1 MKKMDKPP
9 RSKILI
15 VDDDLINIRVLEIP
29 LRAQGYTV
37 LKATSGQEALEQI
50 EVSEPDLILLDIQM
64 PQMDGFEVCR
74 RIRENEET
82 QFVPIV
88 MVTALKEAEDRIKSI
103 EVGADD
109 FISKPVDYHEV
120 LARVGSLLRIK
131 QYRDDL
137 KHANEELAIHNAR
150 LEKELQMAKEIQ
162 QILIPQKRDLAGFR
176 FFAHYVPEIDVG
188 GDFFDLWEIGS
199 GKLGVFIS
207 DVMGHGVSAAFV
219 TVFIKTVVEEIR
231 GGINDPG
238 ELLAMLNTRFDRLI
252 SSQLFMFATAFCA
265 IIDLSKNT
273 LSCANA
279 GHPFPFLLK
288 HHQGIC
294 EPIGDKDA
302 GKGLGLAPNSVYKT
316 HQYPFDDLSRVL
328 LYTDGVYEIKNR
340 QGEEFSTD
348 RLKSVLLQQV
358 TQPTPSLVDN
368 VLASINQFS
377 DGSEK
382 DDDMTLVAV
391 DVDKS
396 SS

>member
-1 MKKMDKPP
+1 MDKPP
-9 RSKILI
+9 GSKILI
-15 VDDDLINIRVLEIP
+15 VDDDSLNIRVLEIP
-29 LRAQGYTV
+29 LKSKGHTV

-50 EVSEPDLILLDIQM
+50 ALCQPDLILLDIQM
-64 PQMDGFEVCR
+64 PRMDGFEVCR

-88 MVTALKEAEDRIKSI
+88 MVTALKETEDRIKSI

-137 KHANEELAIHNAR
+137 KHANEELEIHNTR

-188 GDFFDLWEIGS
+188 GDFFDLWEIGR
-199 GKLGVFIS
+199 GQLGILIS

>member
-1 MKKMDKPP
+1 MDKPP
-9 RSKILI
+9 GSKILI
-15 VDDDLINIRVLEIP
+15 VDDDSLNIRVLEIP
-29 LRAQGYTV
+29 LKSKGHTV

-50 EVSEPDLILLDIQM
+50 ALCQPDLILLDIQM
-64 PQMDGFEVCR
+64 PRMDGFEVCR

-88 MVTALKEAEDRIKSI
+88 MVTALKETEDRIKSI

-137 KHANEELAIHNAR
+137 KHANEKLEIHSAR

-294 EPIGDKDA
+294 EPIGDKNA

-316 HQYPFDDLSRVL
+316 HQYPFDDLSRVF

>member
-1 MKKMDKPP
+1 MDKPP

-316 HQYPFDDLSRVL
+316 HQYPFDDLSRVF

-340 QGEEFSTD
+340 GGEEFNRD

-358 TQPTPSLVDN
+358 TEPTPSLVDN
-368 VLASINQFS
+368 VLAAINQFS
-377 DGSEK
+377 DGAEK

>member
-1 MKKMDKPP
+1 MDKPP

-188 GDFFDLWEIGS
+188 GDFFRPVGDWIR
-199 GKLGVFIS
+199 
-207 DVMGHGVSAAFV
+207 
-219 TVFIKTVVEEIR
+219 EIR
-231 GGINDPG
+231 CFHLRCHGARRFRRFRDCVHQNSCRRDPRG
-238 ELLAMLNTRFDRLI
+238 
-252 SSQLFMFATAFCA
+252 
-265 IIDLSKNT
+265 
-273 LSCANA
+273 
-279 GHPFPFLLK
+279 
-288 HHQGIC
+288 
-294 EPIGDKDA
+294 
-302 GKGLGLAPNSVYKT
+302 Y
-316 HQYPFDDLSRVL
+316 
-328 LYTDGVYEIKNR
+328 
-340 QGEEFSTD
+340 
-348 RLKSVLLQQV
+348 
-358 TQPTPSLVDN
+358 
-368 VLASINQFS
+368 
-377 DGSEK
+377 
-382 DDDMTLVAV
+382 
-391 DVDKS
+391 
-396 SS
+396 

>member
-1 MKKMDKPP
+1 MDKPP
-9 RSKILI
+9 GSKILI
-15 VDDDLINIRVLEIP
+15 VDDDSLNIRVLEIP
-29 LRAQGYTV
+29 LKSKGHTV

-50 EVSEPDLILLDIQM
+50 ALCQPDLILLDIQM
-64 PQMDGFEVCR
+64 PRMDGFEVCR

-88 MVTALKEAEDRIKSI
+88 MVTALKETEDRIKSI

-137 KHANEELAIHNAR
+137 KHANEELEIHNTR

-316 HQYPFDDLSRVL
+316 HQYPFDDLSRVF

-340 QGEEFSTD
+340 GGEEFNRD

-358 TQPTPSLVDN
+358 TEPTPSLVDN

>member
-1 MKKMDKPP
+1 MDKSPG
-9 RSKILI
+9 SKILI

-50 EVSEPDLILLDIQM
+50 PVSEPDLILLDIQM
-64 PQMDGFEVCR
+64 PQMDGFEVCK

-82 QFVPIV
+82 EFVPIV
-88 MVTALKEAEDRIKSI
+88 MVTALKETEDRIKSI

-137 KHANEELAIHNAR
+137 KHANEKLEIYNAR

-188 GDFFDLWEIGS
+188 GDFFDVWEIGR
-199 GKLGVFIS
+199 GQLGLFIS

-279 GHPFPFLLK
+279 GHPFPFILK
-288 HHQGIC
+288 HDEGIC
-294 EPIGDKDA
+294 EPIGNEHP
-302 GKGLGLAPNSVYKT
+302 GKGLGLAPNSVYRT
-316 HQYPFDDLSRVL
+316 HEYPFDNLSRIF
-328 LYTDGVYEIKNR
+328 LYTDGAYEVKN
-340 QGEEFSTD
+340 GHGTEYSTA
-348 RLKSVLLQQV
+348 RLKSVLLEQV
-358 TQPTPSLVDN
+358 AQPTPALVDN

-377 DGSEK
+377 DGIEK
-382 DDDMTLVAV
+382 DDDMTLVAI
-391 DVDKS
+391 DVDS
-396 SS
+396 

>member
-1 MKKMDKPP
+1 
-9 RSKILI
+9 
-15 VDDDLINIRVLEIP
+15 
-29 LRAQGYTV
+29 
-37 LKATSGQEALEQI
+37 
-50 EVSEPDLILLDIQM
+50 M

-88 MVTALKEAEDRIKSI
+88 MVTALKETEDRIKSI

-137 KHANEELAIHNAR
+137 KHANEELEIHNTR

-316 HQYPFDDLSRVL
+316 HQYPFDDLSRVF

-340 QGEEFSTD
+340 GGEEFNRD

-358 TQPTPSLVDN
+358 TEPTPSLVDN
-368 VLASINQFS
+368 VLAAINQFS
-377 DGSEK
+377 DGAEK

>member
-316 HQYPFDDLSRVL
+316 HQYPFDDLSRVF

-340 QGEEFSTD
+340 GGEEFNRD

-358 TQPTPSLVDN
+358 TEPTPSLVDN
-368 VLASINQFS
+368 VLAAINQFS
-377 DGSEK
+377 DGAEK

>member
-1 MKKMDKPP
+1 MDNPSS
-9 RSKILI
+9 SKILI

-29 LRAQGYTV
+29 LRAKGYTV
-37 LKATSGQEALEQI
+37 LKATSGPEALEQI
-50 EVSEPDLILLDIQM
+50 DVSEPDLILLDIQM

-74 RIRENEET
+74 RIRENEATE
-82 QFVPIV
+82 FVPIV
-88 MVTALKEAEDRIKSI
+88 MVTALKETEDRIKSI

-120 LARVGSLLRIK
+120 MARVGSLLRIK

-137 KHANEELAIHNAR
+137 KHANEALEIHNAR

-162 QILIPQKRDLAGFR
+162 QILIPQRRNLAGFR

-188 GDFFDLWEIGS
+188 GDFFDLWEIGR
-199 GKLGVFIS
+199 GQLGLFIS

-231 GGINDPG
+231 GQINDPG

-265 IIDLSKNT
+265 IIDLSENT

-288 HHQGIC
+288 RDEGIC
-294 EPIGDKDA
+294 EPIGNEYA
-302 GKGLGLAPNSVYKT
+302 GKGLGLAPNSVYRT
-316 HQYPFDDLSRVL
+316 HEYPFDDLSRVL

-340 QGEEFSTD
+340 QGEEFSRD
-348 RLKSVLLQQV
+348 RLKSVLLEQV
-358 TQPTPSLVDN
+358 AQPTPVLVDN

-377 DGSEK
+377 DGTEK
-382 DDDMTLVAV
+382 DDDMTLVAIDV
-391 DVDKS
+391 DV
-396 SS
+396 